1 MTSERESLKLTGD
14 IMGTVMGWLT
24 DTAAGGAT
32 TFYNND
38 QMVKFWPTR
47 GAAAFWF
54 GLTSDGHKD
63 HGAIHSGCPVLAGSK
78 WIINKW
84 VFSFNQ
90 FDKYP
95 CDVTRR
101 RRIPVWDKYRT
112 W

>member
-1 MTSERESLKLTGD
+1 MTSERENLKKTGD
-14 IMGTVMGWLT
+14 IMGTVMAWLT
-24 DTAAGGAT
+24 DTRAGGAT

-54 GLTSDGHKD
+54 GLFSDGYKD
-63 HGAIHSGCPVLAGSK
+63 YRAIHCGCPVLAGSK
-78 WIINKW
+78 WILNKW

-90 FDKYP
+90 WNKYP

-101 RRIPVWDKYRT
+101 KRIPVWDKHRT